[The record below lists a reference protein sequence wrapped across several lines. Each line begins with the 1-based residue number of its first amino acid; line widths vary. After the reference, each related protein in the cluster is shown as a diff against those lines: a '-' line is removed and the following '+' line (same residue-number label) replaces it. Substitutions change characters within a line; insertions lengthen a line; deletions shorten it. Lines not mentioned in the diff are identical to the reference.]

1 MSVLVV
7 QVMFKLHVLF
17 HFFKTFF
24 VFFIFF
30 TFLQYLAQIIL
41 NTFHPLIHMFQ
52 LMGCASGS
60 VELLGNKLIHMWQLL
75 GCPSGSVE
83 LLGNKYVPAVVFK
96 LTSKLPTNYLTGQCF
111 NRITRESKKI
121 IKFTNH
127 LDIPSFL

>member
-1 MSVLVV
+1 MSTCLL
-7 QVMFKLHVLF
+7 MDNLLF
-17 HFFKTFF
+17 LAFELLEGVKN
-24 VFFIFF
+24 IRS
-30 TFLQYLAQIIL
+30 LAQIIL

-75 GCPSGSVE
+75 GCPSGSAE

-121 IKFTNH
+121 IKFTAH
-127 LDIPSFL
+127 LGIPSFP